1 MSDDLQPLSPEE
13 GVEMYLD
20 LREGDVSE
28 TTLMNHGYRLNPFL
42 DFCEEH
48 DIDNLNDVTGRT
60 LYKYYSYK
68 KGAIKPVTLD
78 NYLTTLRVALDPWAD
93 IDAVEEGL
101 REKVPLPN
109 LKPQD
114 DVRDRVLRGDR
125 AKDILNGLDTF
136 NYASRDH
143 VIMLILWHT
152 GIRTGSIYSLDVEDY
167 DPEEPCLK
175 LRHRPEEGT
184 PLKNEENGE
193 RDVSLSPPVAA
204 VIDDYLLKNH
214 YDVTDE
220 YGREP
225 LISSSQGRLSKG
237 AYRTTIYAVTR
248 PCEWGTC
255 PHAEVDPDD
264 CRPAARRDKASRC
277 PSTVSPH
284 DIRRGAITESLNDG
298 VPVEIVSERMNVS
311 VDVLDKHYDKRTHRE
326 RMEVRRRVLRE
337 VRQ

>member
-78 NYLTTLRVALDPWAD
+78 NYLTTLRVALDLWAD

-114 DVRDRVLRGDR
+114 DVRDRVLRGDH

-136 NYASRDH
+136 NYASRDP
-143 VIMLILWHT
+143 L
-152 GIRTGSIYSLDVEDY
+152 SCSS
-167 DPEEPCLK
+167 C
-175 LRHRPEEGT
+175 GT
-184 PLKNEENGE
+184 PGCAPARSTRSTWTTTTPKN
-193 RDVSLSPPVAA
+193 RA
-204 VIDDYLLKNH
+204 
-214 YDVTDE
+214 
-220 YGREP
+220 
-225 LISSSQGRLSKG
+225 
-237 AYRTTIYAVTR
+237 
-248 PCEWGTC
+248 
-255 PHAEVDPDD
+255 
-264 CRPAARRDKASRC
+264 
-277 PSTVSPH
+277 
-284 DIRRGAITESLNDG
+284 
-298 VPVEIVSERMNVS
+298 
-311 VDVLDKHYDKRTHRE
+311 
-326 RMEVRRRVLRE
+326 
-337 VRQ
+337 